1 MSESESKSGGSDA
14 TRISDVEK
22 WLAARFGDAGKEVPD
37 FEYTP
42 RSVSYLHNLITISEA
57 KEKSADI
64 VAKDF
69 RRKAAEYRSQGQPLP
84 LPLPLSL
91 SLLALMLRIVNYHFS
106 PLSLNF
112 AILAVNFE
120 ILLLL
125 LFFFFATN
133 NYMFITVQISYWE
146 LQVPKWMLHLKT
158 AYLFC

>member
-1 MSESESKSGGSDA
+1 MSESEAKSGGSDA

-84 LPLPLSL
+84 LPLSL

-112 AILAVNFE
+112 AILAINFE

-125 LFFFFATN
+125 LFFFFFATN
-133 NYMFITVQISYWE
+133 NHMFITVQISYWE
-146 LQVPKWMLHLKT
+146 LQVPKWILHLKT

>member
-84 LPLPLSL
+84 LPLSL

-125 LFFFFATN
+125 LFFFATN

-146 LQVPKWMLHLKT
+146 LQVPEWMLHLKT

>member
-1 MSESESKSGGSDA
+1 MSESEAKSGGSDA

-69 RRKAAEYRSQGQPLP
+69 RRKAAEYRSQGQPP
-84 LPLPLSL
+84 LSHSL

-112 AILAVNFE
+112 AILAINFE

-125 LFFFFATN
+125 LFFFFFFF
-133 NYMFITVQISYWE
+133 Y
-146 LQVPKWMLHLKT
+146 
-158 AYLFC
+158 

>member
-1 MSESESKSGGSDA
+1 MSESEAKSGGSDA

-84 LPLPLSL
+84 LPLSL

-112 AILAVNFE
+112 AILAINFE

-125 LFFFFATN
+125 LFFATN

-146 LQVPKWMLHLKT
+146 LQVPKWILHLKT

>member
-1 MSESESKSGGSDA
+1 MSESEAKSGGSDA

-84 LPLPLSL
+84 LSLSL

-112 AILAVNFE
+112 AILAINFE

-125 LFFFFATN
+125 LFFATN

>member
-84 LPLPLSL
+84 LPLSL

-112 AILAVNFE
+112 AILAVNF
-120 ILLLL
+120 
-125 LFFFFATN
+125 
-133 NYMFITVQISYWE
+133 
-146 LQVPKWMLHLKT
+146 
-158 AYLFC
+158 

>member
-37 FEYTP
+37 FGYTP

-84 LPLPLSL
+84 LPLSL

-125 LFFFFATN
+125 LFFLLL
-133 NYMFITVQISYWE
+133 ITICLS
-146 LQVPKWMLHLKT
+146 LCK
-158 AYLFC
+158 

>member
-84 LPLPLSL
+84 LPLSL

-125 LFFFFATN
+125 LFFFATN
-133 NYMFITVQISYWE
+133 NCMFITVQISYWE

>member
-1 MSESESKSGGSDA
+1 MSESEAKSGGSDA

-84 LPLPLSL
+84 LPLSL

-125 LFFFFATN
+125 LFFFFC
-133 NYMFITVQISYWE
+133 Y
-146 LQVPKWMLHLKT
+146 
-158 AYLFC
+158 

>member
-1 MSESESKSGGSDA
+1 MSESEAKSGGSDA

-84 LPLPLSL
+84 LSLSL

-112 AILAVNFE
+112 VIRSVNFE
-120 ILLLL
+120 NL
-125 LFFFFATN
+125 LF
-133 NYMFITVQISYWE
+133 
-146 LQVPKWMLHLKT
+146 
-158 AYLFC
+158 LFCCCCCCY

>member
-1 MSESESKSGGSDA
+1 MSESEAKSGGSDA

-84 LPLPLSL
+84 LPLSL

-125 LFFFFATN
+125 LFFATN

-146 LQVPKWMLHLKT
+146 LQVPKWILHLKT

>member
-1 MSESESKSGGSDA
+1 MSESEAKSGGSDA

-84 LPLPLSL
+84 LPLSL
-91 SLLALMLRIVNYHFS
+91 SLLALMLRMVNYHFS

-125 LFFFFATN
+125 LFFFATN

>member
-84 LPLPLSL
+84 LPLSL

-125 LFFFFATN
+125 LFFFFC
-133 NYMFITVQISYWE
+133 Y
-146 LQVPKWMLHLKT
+146 
-158 AYLFC
+158 

>member
-84 LPLPLSL
+84 LPLSL

-112 AILAVNFE
+112 AILAINFE

-125 LFFFFATN
+125 LFFLLL
-133 NYMFITVQISYWE
+133 ITICLS
-146 LQVPKWMLHLKT
+146 LCK
-158 AYLFC
+158 

>member
-84 LPLPLSL
+84 LPLSL

-125 LFFFFATN
+125 LFFFSF
-133 NYMFITVQISYWE
+133 F
-146 LQVPKWMLHLKT
+146 
-158 AYLFC
+158 FCY

>member
-84 LPLPLSL
+84 LPLSL

-125 LFFFFATN
+125 LFFFF
-133 NYMFITVQISYWE
+133 F
-146 LQVPKWMLHLKT
+146 
-158 AYLFC
+158 FCY

>member
-1 MSESESKSGGSDA
+1 MSESEAKSGGSDA

-84 LPLPLSL
+84 LPLSL

-125 LFFFFATN
+125 LFFLLL
-133 NYMFITVQISYWE
+133 ITICLS
-146 LQVPKWMLHLKT
+146 LCK
-158 AYLFC
+158 

>member
-1 MSESESKSGGSDA
+1 MSESEAKSGGSDA

-84 LPLPLSL
+84 LSL

-125 LFFFFATN
+125 LFFLLL
-133 NYMFITVQISYWE
+133 ITICLS
-146 LQVPKWMLHLKT
+146 LCK
-158 AYLFC
+158 

>member
-1 MSESESKSGGSDA
+1 MSESEAKSGGSDA

-84 LPLPLSL
+84 LPLSL

-125 LFFFFATN
+125 LFFFATN
-133 NYMFITVQISYWE
+133 NCMFITVQISYWE

>member
-84 LPLPLSL
+84 LPLSL

-112 AILAVNFE
+112 VILAVNFE

-125 LFFFFATN
+125 LFFFATN
-133 NYMFITVQISYWE
+133 NCMFITVQISYWE